1 MPDQKRTQWYIEG
14 IRVCRQ
20 AFLKIM
26 GLSAQRLVRTRH
38 TFRGQDMRKFGQPG
52 PEKMLRHFLKPSY
65 VDWHLSC
72 MDGMFKGLNKNNPID
87 FISSMQKVWL

>member
-1 MPDQKRTQWYIEG
+1 
-14 IRVCRQ
+14 
-20 AFLKIM
+20 M